1 MLSSKE
7 KIYARM
13 ETYMYFFIFVAA
25 LFCAVAVYEL
35 INLIRVLLNGRQ
47 PKVITFAV
55 VDDGIDLPISHRRT
69 TLEAV
74 LLAVLPQRFDPNIAD
89 TTDIMALLRRSG
101 YYYAN
106 PGEFFAAAI
115 RDFSQYFLV
124 GVGLSVALVILG
136 MPIAAVPVLAVYIVL
151 GLRRPYTRLKKIAKR
166 RDDAMKNNML
176 LGLSVLESLLS
187 VSTSAQDAFTQTAQI
202 GGPFCNLLAL
212 LSAQISKLP
221 PEDAVL
227 VVKAHLPNSRDVEAN
242 LFFNDVRAYF
252 KESRPILSGVKALRH
267 SVHRLVLDAT
277 EERAALVRQRANLFG
292 IFAIVGLLF
301 ALILPYMGLSF

>member
-1 MLSSKE
+1 
-7 KIYARM
+7 
-13 ETYMYFFIFVAA
+13 
-25 LFCAVAVYEL
+25 
-35 INLIRVLLNGRQ
+35 
-47 PKVITFAV
+47 
-55 VDDGIDLPISHRRT
+55 
-69 TLEAV
+69 
-74 LLAVLPQRFDPNIAD
+74 
-89 TTDIMALLRRSG
+89 MALLRRSG

-115 RDFSQYFLV
+115 RDFSQYLMV
-124 GVGLSVALVILG
+124 GAGLAVALVILD
-136 MPIAAVPVLAVYIVL
+136 MPIAALPILAIYIVL
-151 GLRRPYTRLKKIAKR
+151 GLRRPYTRLKKIAKKR
-166 RDDAMKNNML
+166 EDAMKNNML

-187 VSTSAQDAFTQTAQI
+187 VSTSAQQAFTQTAQI

-221 PEDAVL
+221 PEDAVA
-227 VVKAHLPNSRDVEAN
+227 VVRAHLPNPRDVEAN
-242 LFFNDVRAYF
+242 LFLNDVLAYF
-252 KESRPILSGVKALRH
+252 KESRRILSGVKALRH

>member
-1 MLSSKE
+1 MN
-7 KIYARM
+7 
-13 ETYMYFFIFVAA
+13 FFIFVAA
-25 LFCAVAVYEL
+25 LFFAVAVYEL
-35 INLIRVLLNGRQ
+35 INLFQVLKNGRRTN
-47 PKVITFAV
+47 VIIMPV
-55 VDDGIDLPISHRRT
+55 VDDGVDLPIQRRRT
-69 TLEAV
+69 IIEAI
-74 LLAVLPQRFDPNIAD
+74 LLAVLPKRFDPNVAD

-115 RDFSQYFLV
+115 RDFSQYLLV
-124 GVGLSVALVILG
+124 GMGLAVALVILD
-136 MPIAAVPVLAVYIVL
+136 MPIAAIPILTIYIAL
-151 GLRRPYTRLKKIAKR
+151 GLRRPYTRLKKIARK

-187 VSTSAQDAFTQTAQI
+187 VSTSAQQAFTQTAQI

-212 LSAQISKLP
+212 LSAQISHLP
-221 PEDAVL
+221 PEDAVA
-227 VVKAHLPNSRDVEAN
+227 VVKAHLPNARDVEAN
-242 LFFNDVRAYF
+242 LFLNDVLAYF
-252 KESRPILSGVKALRH
+252 KESRRILSGVSALRH

>member
-1 MLSSKE
+1 
-7 KIYARM
+7 
-13 ETYMYFFIFVAA
+13 
-25 LFCAVAVYEL
+25 
-35 INLIRVLLNGRQ
+35 
-47 PKVITFAV
+47 
-55 VDDGIDLPISHRRT
+55 
-69 TLEAV
+69 
-74 LLAVLPQRFDPNIAD
+74 
-89 TTDIMALLRRSG
+89 MALLRRSG

-115 RDFSQYFLV
+115 RDFSQYLIV
-124 GVGLSVALVILG
+124 GAGLAVALVILD
-136 MPIAAVPVLAVYIVL
+136 MPIAALPILAIYSVL
-151 GLRRPYTRLKKIAKR
+151 GLRRPYARLKKIAKKR
-166 RDDAMKNNML
+166 EDAMKNNML

-187 VSTSAQDAFTQTAQI
+187 VSTSAQQAFTQTAQI

-221 PEDAVL
+221 PEDAVA
-227 VVKAHLPNSRDVEAN
+227 VVKAHLPNPRDVEAN
-242 LFFNDVRAYF
+242 LFLNDVLAYF
-252 KESRPILSGVKALRH
+252 KESRRILSGVSALRH

>member
-1 MLSSKE
+1 MN
-7 KIYARM
+7 
-13 ETYMYFFIFVAA
+13 FVIFVAA
-25 LFCAVAVYEL
+25 LFFSVVVYEL
-35 INLIRVLLNGRQ
+35 IGLFQVLLNGRRTN
-47 PKVITFAV
+47 VIIMPV
-55 VDDGIDLPISHRRT
+55 VDDGINLPIQRRRT
-69 TLEAV
+69 TLEAI
-74 LLAVLPQRFDPNIAD
+74 LLAVLPKRFDPNVAD
-89 TTDIMALLRRSG
+89 TTNIMALLRRSG

-115 RDFSQYFLV
+115 RDFSQYLLV
-124 GVGLSVALVILG
+124 GAGLAVALVILD
-136 MPIAAVPVLAVYIVL
+136 MPIGAIPILAIYIAL
-151 GLRRPYTRLKKIAKR
+151 GLRRPYTRLKKVAKKR
-166 RDDAMKNNML
+166 EDAMKNNML

-187 VSTSAQDAFTQTAQI
+187 VSTGAQEAFTRTAQI

-221 PEDAVL
+221 PEDAVA
-227 VVKAHLPNSRDVEAN
+227 VVKAHLPNPRDVEAN
-242 LFFNDVRAYF
+242 LFLNDVLAYF
-252 KESRPILSGVKALRH
+252 KESRRILSGVKALRH

>member
-1 MLSSKE
+1 MN
-7 KIYARM
+7 
-13 ETYMYFFIFVAA
+13 FFIFVAA
-25 LFCAVAVYEL
+25 LFFAVAVYEL
-35 INLIRVLLNGRQ
+35 INLFLVLRNGRRSDIIHV
-47 PKVITFAV
+47 PVSSNN
-55 VDDGIDLPISHRRT
+55 DNLPEQRPHTSLDAI
-69 TLEAV
+69 

-115 RDFSQYFLV
+115 RDFSQYLLV
-124 GVGLSVALVILG
+124 GTGISIALVILD
-136 MPIAAVPVLAVYIVL
+136 MPIAAIPILAIYIFL
-151 GLRRPYTRLKKIAKR
+151 GLRRPYTRLKKIARKR
-166 RDDAMKNNML
+166 EDAMKNNML

-187 VSTSAQDAFTQTAQI
+187 VSTSAQQAFTQTAQI

-221 PEDAVL
+221 PEDAVA
-227 VVKAHLPNSRDVEAN
+227 VVKAHLPNPRDVEAN
-242 LFFNDVRAYF
+242 LFLNDVLAYF
-252 KESRPILSGVKALRH
+252 KESRRILSGVTALRH

-292 IFAIVGLLF
+292 IFAIVGLLL